1 MKKKLGLGKM
11 KSIKHDNLWHKFLLA
26 FVLMSLI
33 PLVLILYIVFF
44 ILKPTTQMG
53 ETQVRMLIFWVACS
67 SLVGLFMSRK
77 MFQSF
82 ISIAKNAKSVAN
94 GDLSVEIE
102 EGDEV
107 EIKELARSFGRITKK
122 LEDNI
127 NELQRSKQT
136 LQDVLSRVGQAVVS
150 FEDIDKFLELIVS
163 TTLEAVNAEN
173 ARLMLI
179 DEEKKELFTKLSVGV
194 NSKPKER
201 IKIGEGIIGTVV
213 KKGKNYIASTSHGTD
228 TQLFICLP
236 LIYSNRVIGVLE
248 LTSKGRSFSQ
258 DDLVLLND
266 LASQMAVAI
275 ENWRL
280 HEDAEKTYVETLNA
294 LAMAVEARD
303 PYTRGHSKRVGDYGI
318 KLARA
323 FGLDEEEIKI
333 LKDASNIHDIGK
345 IGIPDKVLL
354 KPAKLN
360 PEEIELIKEHPV
372 IGESI
377 LRPIRSLANL
387 CDLVKHHHE
396 RINGKGYPDG
406 LKAEEMSLLLNIMII
421 ADAYDAMTSDRPYR
435 KALSSKVAKKELLK
449 CSEPGGEFDRK
460 VVEKFIDT
468 V

>member
-1 MKKKLGLGKM
+1 MKKKLGKM

-150 FEDIDKFLELIVS
+150 FEDIDKFLELIVF

-173 ARLMLI
+173 ARLMLM
-179 DEEKKELFTKLSVGV
+179 DEEKEELFTKLSVGV
-194 NSKPKER
+194 DSKPKER

-213 KKGKNYIASTSHGTD
+213 KERKSYIASTSYGAD
-228 TQLFICLP
+228 TQLFIYLP

-248 LTSKGRSFSQ
+248 LTSKSRSFSQ

-323 FGLDEEEIKI
+323 FGLDKEAIKI

-387 CDLVKHHHE
+387 CDLVRHHHE

-406 LKAEEMSLLLNIMII
+406 LKAEEISLLLNIMII

>member
-1 MKKKLGLGKM
+1 MKKKLGKM

-323 FGLDEEEIKI
+323 FGLDKEAIKI

-387 CDLVKHHHE
+387 CDLVRHHHE

-406 LKAEEMSLLLNIMII
+406 LKAEEISLLLNIMII